1 MREKI
6 LIIEDDIKISDL
18 VKLYLE
24 KDGFRVAVA
33 NDGKQGL
40 EKIAKENPDLIILD
54 LMLPEIDGLTIA
66 KSVRAESH
74 IPIIMLTAKDE
85 ETDKIVGLEIGADD
99 YVTKPFSPKELI
111 ARVKALL
118 RRCSTDAIVDNKK
131 AVRIN
136 GLEIIPERFEV
147 KRFGKQINLTRREF
161 NLLLALAQKPGV
173 VFSRSDLMR
182 KIYTFDDEVVF
193 DRTIDVHIANLR
205 QKLNDKSQNL
215 IITIKGV
222 GYKLKQ

>member
-1 MREKI
+1 M
-6 LIIEDDIKISDL
+6 
-18 VKLYLE
+18 
-24 KDGFRVAVA
+24 
-33 NDGKQGL
+33 
-40 EKIAKENPDLIILD
+40 
-54 LMLPEIDGLTIA
+54 
-66 KSVRAESH
+66 
-74 IPIIMLTAKDE
+74 
-85 ETDKIVGLEIGADD
+85 
-99 YVTKPFSPKELI
+99 
-111 ARVKALL
+111 
-118 RRCSTDAIVDNKK
+118 DNKK
-131 AVRIN
+131 AIKIN

-205 QKLNDKSQNL
+205 QKLNDKNQNL

-222 GYKLKQ
+222 GYKLKE